1 MTRIP
6 SERHIRTVQ
15 ARLERRCLAVIAIV
29 TIWFAAIVIGH
40 CLFGSW

>member
-6 SERHIRTVQ
+6 SERYIRTVQ

-29 TIWFAAIVIGH
+29 TVWFISIVIGH
-40 CLFGSW
+40 YLFGSW